1 MSVTSGFFNSLNGDR
16 RYDARQFSALFDGII
31 NDGVFANIGTSFKVT
46 AAGGLQINIGL
57 GRAWFNSTWVNNDAI
72 LPFTLDDSDQVL
84 NRYDAVVLEVNTTNT
99 VRKGDIKVIKGVAAT
114 NPALP
119 TLAKADG
126 VYQYPLAYIFREAS
140 STSVNQASITN
151 KIGTS
156 DCPYVTGILQVQSID
171 NIVSQWESQWI
182 QWYSDI
188 TADGAEDIHDSI
200 ISMQTEFRTWFEA
213 LQVELSGDVAANLA
227 ASILELEMKFQN
239 IEQEGCIYDDLKDS
253 NGDLITDSNGTAVV
267 ARVVIGSA
275 GGSSA
280 TTDAVKYT
288 LQVLT
293 EAEKQQARANI
304 GASGLDVL
312 KTTSQVLTEAEKQ
325 QVRNNIEAV
334 SQAELSSEMSDVE
347 NSIATIRTGVSTN
360 TTNIATNTTNI
371 AKNASNIS
379 NLQENSMPITGGT
392 FTGGVTVKGRL
403 TAQGTIVLGSTS
415 YGTNFPTSPVTG
427 QLFFKRSK

>member
-84 NRYDAVVLEVNTTNT
+84 NRYDAVILEVNTTNA
-99 VRKGDIKVIKGVAAT
+99 VRKGDIKIIKGVAAT

-119 TLAKADG
+119 TLTKADG

-239 IEQEGCIYDDLKDS
+239 LEQEGCIYDDLKDS
-253 NGDLITDSNGTAVV
+253 NGNLITDSNGTAVV

-275 GGSSA
+275 GGSST

-334 SQAELSSEMSDVE
+334 SQAELSSEMSGVE
-347 NSIATIRTGVSTN
+347 NSIATVRTGVSTN

-392 FTGGVTVKGRL
+392 FTGGVTVKGKL
-403 TAQGTIVLGSTS
+403 TAHGTIVLGSTS
-415 YGTNFPTSPVTG
+415 YGTDFPPHPFTG
-427 QLFFKRSK
+427 QLFFKRS

>member
-1 MSVTSGFFNSLNGDR
+1 MSVTSGFFNSRNGDR

-84 NRYDAVVLEVNTTNT
+84 NRYDAVILEVNTTNA
-99 VRKGDIKVIKGVAAT
+99 VRKGDIKIIKGVAAT

-119 TLAKADG
+119 TLTKADG

-182 QWYSDI
+182 QWYSNI
-188 TADGAEDIHDSI
+188 TTDGAEDIHDSI

-213 LQVELSGDVAANLA
+213 LQAELSGDVAANLA

-253 NGDLITDSNGTAVV
+253 NGDLVMDSNGTAVV

-275 GGSSA
+275 GGSST

-334 SQAELSSEMSDVE
+334 SQAELSSEMSGVE
-347 NSIATIRTGVSTN
+347 NSIATVRTGVSTN

-371 AKNASNIS
+371 AKNADNIS
-379 NLQENSMPITGGT
+379 NLQGNSMPIAGGT

-403 TAQGTIVLGSTS
+403 TTHGTIVLGSTS
-415 YGTNFPTSPVTG
+415 YGTDFPTSPVTG
-427 QLFFKRSK
+427 QLFFKRS

>member
-84 NRYDAVVLEVNTTNT
+84 NRYDAVILEVNTTNA
-99 VRKGDIKVIKGVAAT
+99 VRKGDIKIIKGVAAT

-119 TLAKADG
+119 TLTKADG

-188 TADGAEDIHDSI
+188 TTDGAEDIHDSI

-213 LQVELSGDVAANLA
+213 LQAELSGDVAANLA

-253 NGDLITDSNGTAVV
+253 NGDLIMDSNGTAVV

-275 GGSSA
+275 GGSST

-334 SQAELSSEMSDVE
+334 SQAELSSEMSGVE
-347 NSIATIRTGVSTN
+347 NSIATVRTGVSTN

-379 NLQENSMPITGGT
+379 NLQENSMPIAGGT
-392 FTGGVTVKGRL
+392 FTGGVTVEGRL
-403 TAQGTIVLGSTS
+403 TAQGTIILSSTS
-415 YGTNFPTSPVTG
+415 YGTDFPTSPVTG
-427 QLFFKRSK
+427 QLFFKRS

>member
-31 NDGVFANIGTSFKVT
+31 NDGVFANIGNSFKVT

-84 NRYDAVVLEVNTTNT
+84 NRYDAVIIEVNTTNA
-99 VRKGDIKVIKGVAAT
+99 VRKGDIKIIKGVAAT

-119 TLAKADG
+119 TLMKADG

-171 NIVSQWESQWI
+171 NIISQWESQWI

-213 LQVELSGDVAANLA
+213 LQAELSGDVAANLA

-253 NGDLITDSNGTAVV
+253 NGDLIMDSNGTAVV

-275 GGSSA
+275 GGSST

-334 SQAELSSEMSDVE
+334 SQAELSSEMSGVE
-347 NSIATIRTGVSTN
+347 NSIATVRTGVSTN
-360 TTNIATNTTNI
+360 TKNIATNTTNI
-371 AKNASNIS
+371 AKNASDIS
-379 NLQENSMPITGGT
+379 NLQGNSMPIAGGT
-392 FTGGVTVKGRL
+392 FTGGVTVNGRL
-403 TAQGTIVLGSTS
+403 TAQGTIVLSSTS
-415 YGTNFPTSPVTG
+415 YGSNFPSSPVTG
-427 QLFFKRSK
+427 QLFFKRS

>member
-84 NRYDAVVLEVNTTNT
+84 NRYDAVILEVNTTNA
-99 VRKGDIKVIKGVAAT
+99 VRKGDIKIIKGVAAT

-119 TLAKADG
+119 TLTKADG

-182 QWYSDI
+182 QWYSNI
-188 TADGAEDIHDSI
+188 TTDGAEDIHDSI

-213 LQVELSGDVAANLA
+213 LQAELSGDVAANLA

-253 NGDLITDSNGTAVV
+253 NGDLVMDSNGTAVV

-275 GGSSA
+275 GGSST

-288 LQVLT
+288 L
-293 EAEKQQARANI
+293 
-304 GASGLDVL
+304 
-312 KTTSQVLTEAEKQ
+312 QVLTEAEKQ

-334 SQAELSSEMSDVE
+334 SQAELSSEMSGVE
-347 NSIATIRTGVSTN
+347 NSIATVRTGVSTN

-371 AKNASNIS
+371 AKNADNIS
-379 NLQENSMPITGGT
+379 NLQGNSMPIAGGT
-392 FTGGVTVKGRL
+392 FTGGVTVEGWL
-403 TAQGTIVLGSTS
+403 TTHGTIVLGSTS
-415 YGTNFPTSPVTG
+415 YGTDFPTSPVTG
-427 QLFFKRSK
+427 QLFFKRS